1 MQPKNAI
8 FGAFCLLLTA
18 CATQPPALDTSAGA
32 KQTFDG
38 LYPVDN
44 VRVDMAWARQDL
56 ELSGYNKIIVQGA
69 GIHYRPVKASAGS
82 RSAVRRG
89 ETEFPL
95 TEAQKDRI
103 REVFAAAF
111 REELEKLENLEI
123 VDEPG
128 PDVLLVRGALLDVVS
143 RVPPE
148 PIGRVDI
155 YLDSIGQATLVIE
168 LIDSQSETVLVR
180 AVDVRAAEQQ
190 GIAFASSPVTNR
202 AEVRRLAR
210 SWAQLL
216 RRRLEE
222 LSTTLLIGTRP
233 VNR

>member
-1 MQPKNAI
+1 MQPKYAI
-8 FGAFCLLLTA
+8 FGGFCLLVAA
-18 CATQPPALDTSAGA
+18 CATQPPTIDTSASA
-32 KQTFDG
+32 EQTFDG

-44 VRVDMAWARQDL
+44 VRVDMAWARRDL
-56 ELSGYNKIIVQGA
+56 ELSGYDKIIVQGA
-69 GIHYRPVKASAGS
+69 GIHYRPVKARAGS
-82 RSAVRRG
+82 RSAIARRG

-95 TEAQKDRI
+95 TEAQKDRVQ
-103 REVFAAAF
+103 EAFTSAF
-111 REELEKLENLEI
+111 REELGKLESLE
-123 VDEPG
+123 VVSEPG
-128 PDVLLVRGALLDVVS
+128 PDVLIVRSALLDVVS

-155 YLDSIGQATLVIE
+155 YLDSIGQATLIIE
-168 LIDSQSETVLVR
+168 LIDSQSESVLVR

-190 GIAFASSPVTNR
+190 GVTFASSPVTNT

-222 LSTTLLIGTRP
+222 ISTSMGIGTAG
-233 VNR
+233 